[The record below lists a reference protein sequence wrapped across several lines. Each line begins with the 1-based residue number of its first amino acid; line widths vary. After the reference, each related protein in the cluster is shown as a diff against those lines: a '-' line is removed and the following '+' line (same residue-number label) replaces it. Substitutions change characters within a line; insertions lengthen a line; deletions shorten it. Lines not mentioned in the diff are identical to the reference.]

1 MNRRIYKR
9 SLRLYRS
16 GSINRSA
23 NAFTLVEILV
33 VLAIMAILVAISIPA
48 LQGLS
53 GAKQFANRLNE
64 ISGILEQ
71 ARAYATA
78 QNTYVW
84 VAFYPYD
91 PSTLPQPDNS
101 GDALCVAVF
110 ASNDG
115 TDPINWTATN
125 INVPPSGTVSVS
137 GTSIS
142 QLLRLS
148 GFKQI
153 AIRTQSYFT
162 QGSGAGQIASL
173 PSGIAVPPNGPTT
186 IPTFQV
192 SFNGTGSSPLALP
205 SSIPADAPTGQSI
218 SVIQFTPSGAARISG
233 SPVDSIWI
241 DFQRAKAKGLIDGN
255 NIAALRINGLTG
267 LATIYRK

>member
-1 MNRRIYKR
+1 MSET
-9 SLRLYRS
+9 SLRLHWS
-16 GSINRSA
+16 GSTKRSPK
-23 NAFTLVEILV
+23 AFTLVELLV
-33 VLAIMAILVAISIPA
+33 VIAIIAILVAISIPA

-53 GAKQFANRLNE
+53 GGKQFSNRLNE
-64 ISGILEQ
+64 IAGILEQ

-91 PSTLPQPDNS
+91 PSTLTLSDNS

-115 TDPINWTATN
+115 TDPINWTATS
-125 INVPPSGTVSVS
+125 ISIPSSGTASVS

-142 QLLRLS
+142 QILRLAS
-148 GFKQI
+148 FKQI
-153 AIRTQSYFT
+153 VIRTENYFT
-162 QGSGAGQIASL
+162 QGSAADQIASL
-173 PSGIAVPPNGPTT
+173 PSAIAVPPNGPSA

-192 SFNGTGSSPLALP
+192 NFNGTGSSPLVLP
-205 SSIPADAPTGQSI
+205 SSIPADAQTGQSI
-218 SVIQFTPSGAARISG
+218 SVIQFTPTGAARVSG

-241 DFQRAKAKGLIDGN
+241 DFQRAKAKGLIDDN

-267 LATIYRK
+267 LTTIYRK